1 MHKFYR
7 FAAATGLAV
16 ALGAGGVYAK
26 DITVSYSHQANF
38 DSEIHTAAWVFQKY
52 AEEKLPGLVVKLY
65 GNNQLGQEREVY
77 EAMQLGTGPTCVI
90 SGTAILNNFS
100 KRVSVLDLPF
110 MWKSYEHAHHVLD
123 GEVGQ
128 KLATEL
134 EQRGFKVVAWMDSWG
149 YRNVVSAK
157 KPVNSA
163 ADLKGLK
170 IRTIPTKTYVAAL
183 NAMGANATP
192 MAFGEV
198 YQSLET
204 GVLDGFEHGAS
215 VVVAQK
221 YYEVAKHVALT
232 RHLFGPLVMACA
244 KRAWDGFSP
253 QEKTAVSEAAILA
266 RDVQRALAPVR
277 EAEAFDIL
285 KKKGMT
291 IKEID
296 TKPLVAA
303 SAKVQDELAAEAG
316 ATDLL
321 AIIRKTD

>member
-1 MHKFYR
+1 MYKFHR
-7 FAAATGLAV
+7 LAAAAGLSLAMS
-16 ALGAGGVYAK
+16 AAGAFAK

-52 AEEKLPGLVVKLY
+52 AEEKLPGLTIKLY
-65 GNNQLGQEREVY
+65 GNNQLGQERDVY
-77 EAMQLGTGPTCVI
+77 EAMQLGTGATCVI

-100 KRVSVLDLPF
+100 KRTAVLDLPF
-110 MWKSYEHAHHVLD
+110 LWKNYEHVHRVLD

-128 KLATEL
+128 KLAAEL

-157 KPVNSA
+157 KVINSA

-170 IRTIPTKTYVAAL
+170 VRTIPTKTYVAAL

-215 VVVAQK
+215 AVVAQK
-221 YYEVAKHVALT
+221 FYEVAKHVALT

-244 KRAWDGFSP
+244 KRTWDGLTA
-253 QEKTAVSEAAILA
+253 QEKAAVTEAAIMA

-277 EAEAFDIL
+277 EAEAFDVL
-285 KKKGMT
+285 RKKGMT

-296 TKPLVAA
+296 TTPMAQAA
-303 SAKVQDELAAEAG
+303 AKVQDELAAEAG
-316 ATDLL
+316 ASELL
-321 AIIRKTD
+321 AIIRKTN